1 MLRKLAPLVISG
13 TLLLTRVRPS
23 NPVRLFSTSTTVYR
37 RDPREEIMGN
47 QVSNKGGD
55 PTYSTAEVP
64 APKLT
69 FPEDELKSRLSAEEY
84 HVTQEKGR

>member
-1 MLRKLAPLVISG
+1 
-13 TLLLTRVRPS
+13 
-23 NPVRLFSTSTTVYR
+23 
-37 RDPREEIMGN
+37 MGN